1 MICGTI
7 YSSEINNKKFKNMK
21 IFLDISD
28 LSDIINNVDAE
39 LCKGSTAD
47 SDSVC
52 LGSNPSSAATKAS
65 NFYSGLVFFRGVAQF
80 GSALR
85 SGRRGRRFESCH
97 LDQKQRVPFG
107 TLLFFIYKI
116 DPES

>member
-1 MICGTI
+1 
-7 YSSEINNKKFKNMK
+7 MK
-21 IFLDISD
+21 ILLDISD
-28 LSDIINNVDAE
+28 LSDIISNVDAE

-85 SGRRGRRFESCH
+85 SGRRSRGFESRH
-97 LDQKQRVPFG
+97 PDQSLEAIFIFMIDVA
-107 TLLFFIYKI
+107 FFFLSNQGFE
-116 DPES
+116 P